1 MTPSPLLLKAVRES
15 RLDISQEYK
24 ALCGEL
30 DVQKKFKHS
39 VKQHPLLWL
48 AGAAGAGF
56 LTTIFGAK
64 RTKKQTPQ
72 PRVTPPL
79 GATSSLAKVGWLAGA
94 LEVGKLLYPVLRPV
108 VMEFAKKSIQSTLAK
123 NARSQ

>member
-30 DVQKKFKHS
+30 DLQKKIKHS

-48 AGAAGAGF
+48 TGAAGAGL

-64 RTKKQTPQ
+64 RIIRQTPL
-72 PRVTPPL
+72 PRVTTPQ
-79 GATSSLAKVGWLAGA
+79 GAAPALAKVGWLAGA

-123 NARSQ
+123 NTRSQ

>member
-30 DVQKKFKHS
+30 DLQKKIKHS

-48 AGAAGAGF
+48 TGAAGAGL

-64 RTKKQTPQ
+64 RIIRQTPL
-72 PRVTPPL
+72 PRVTTPQ
-79 GATSSLAKVGWLAGA
+79 GAAPSLAKVGWLAGA

-123 NARSQ
+123 NTRSQ

>member
-15 RLDISQEYK
+15 RLDISHEYK

-30 DVQKKFKHS
+30 DFQKKFKHS
-39 VKQHPLLWL
+39 VKQHPLLWI

-64 RTKKQTPQ
+64 RSKKQPPQ
-72 PRVTPPL
+72 SSVTAPL
-79 GATSSLAKVGWLAGA
+79 GTATSIAKVGWLAGA
-94 LEVGKLLYPVLRPV
+94 LEVGKLLYPVLRPI
-108 VMEFAKKSIQSTLAK
+108 VMEFAQKSIQSTLAK
-123 NARSQ
+123 KARSQ